1 MLKSK
6 KKKIYKAFVSFREM
20 KFNRTLIREGKSEK
34 KMVNLIIN
42 LVCFFLWMRS
52 NLQLVRRKSV

>member
-6 KKKIYKAFVSFREM
+6 KEKIYKAFVSFREM
-20 KFNRTLIREGKSEK
+20 KFNRTLIHEGKSEK

-42 LVCFFLWMRS
+42 LVCFFLWIRS
-52 NLQLVRRKSV
+52 NLQPVGRKSV